1 MQAESAVNA
10 VATPTGAPTCPPC
23 VASSAGLAQVSG
35 AHEPGVLGSQPE
47 SPVPHASTVPPPV
60 TRQPSAFTHCRCVWS
75 HTPCPLQPAVV
86 QASLSV
92 SGHGVLFDANMC
104 VCTHTP
110 TAGSVPL
117 ISHPA
122 VVHTLPSVSVHGVL
136 AFGVHCPLV
145 VSQPPLHSSAGAQT
159 LVLRPWSHTPCP
171 LQPAVVQALPWV
183 CAHGVLFE
191 ANMCV
196 CTHTPRSPLASQPAF
211 VHVLPSVS
219 VHGVLVCG
227 VHCAVVVSPPL
238 LHYSA

>member
-1 MQAESAVNA
+1 MRSSGLHSAPTTPSTSGFSGQGRHAHIRLSKLRAWKLPNSPGRMCRTCVHSPAMQAESAVNA

-23 VASSAGLAQVSG
+23 VASSAGLAQLSG
-35 AHEPGVLGSQPE
+35 AQEPDVLGSQPE
-47 SPVPHASTVPPPV
+47 SPVPQASTVPPPV
-60 TRQPSAFTHCRCVWS
+60 TRQPRAFTHCMCVWTQVPPS
-75 HTPCPLQPAVV
+75 QPAVV

-136 AFGVHCPLV
+136 TFGVHCPLV

-159 LVLRPWSHTPCP
+159 LVLW
-171 LQPAVVQALPWV
+171 
-183 CAHGVLFE
+183 
-191 ANMCV
+191 
-196 CTHTPRSPLASQPAF
+196 
-211 VHVLPSVS
+211 
-219 VHGVLVCG
+219 
-227 VHCAVVVSPPL
+227 
-238 LHYSA
+238 